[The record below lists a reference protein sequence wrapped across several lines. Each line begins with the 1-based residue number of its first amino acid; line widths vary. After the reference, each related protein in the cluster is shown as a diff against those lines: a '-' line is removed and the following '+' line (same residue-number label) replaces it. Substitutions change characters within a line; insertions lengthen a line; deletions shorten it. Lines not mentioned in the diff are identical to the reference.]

1 MRAGRRARLRGMTG
15 VFRESSSNP
24 YSADHLAGVGRLL
37 WNRGGETMA
46 KQKFERTKPHVNI
59 GTIGHID
66 HGKTTLTAA
75 ITKILSEKVGG
86 VNNYVPFEQIDKA
99 PEEKERGI
107 TIAIAHVEYE
117 TEKRHYAHVDCPGHA
132 DYIKN
137 MITGAAQMDGAIL
150 VVSATDGPM
159 PQTREHILL
168 ARQVNVPHVV
178 VFLNKIDQVDDADL
192 IDLVEEEVRDLLNE
206 YD

>member
-1 MRAGRRARLRGMTG
+1 
-15 VFRESSSNP
+15 
-24 YSADHLAGVGRLL
+24 
-37 WNRGGETMA
+37 MA
-46 KQKFERTKPHVNI
+46 KKKFERTKPHVNI

-117 TEKRHYAHVDCPGHA
+117 TENRHYAHVDCPGHRSEEHTSGLQSPC
-132 DYIKN
+132 N
-137 MITGAAQMDGAIL
+137 L
-150 VVSATDGPM
+150 V
-159 PQTREHILL
+159 
-168 ARQVNVPHVV
+168 
-178 VFLNKIDQVDDADL
+178 
-192 IDLVEEEVRDLLNE
+192 
-206 YD
+206 